1 MVNEKISGVIL
12 FGATGT
18 GKSTLLRSLS
28 EIASV
33 ELINI
38 PLNITDDML
47 LGGIDI
53 ETTIKAGSKVL
64 SKSLLER
71 AKHNIIYIDDI
82 NLLRTETVRILQ
94 GSSAGDN
101 INNYGYTV
109 LAGANQQEGDLNL
122 NILDKFGLSVSLN
135 DIFTEEERTEI
146 IKNNLKFEDDPQ
158 KFRAVAQGELEKIK
172 QEIVCGKNILPKVEI
187 SSQILELIA
196 VYCH

>member
-1 MVNEKISGVIL
+1 MNNKIYFPFSNITGQDKAKLALILALVNEKISGVIL

-82 NLLRTETVRILQ
+82 NLLRTETV
-94 GSSAGDN
+94 
-101 INNYGYTV
+101 
-109 LAGANQQEGDLNL
+109 
-122 NILDKFGLSVSLN
+122 
-135 DIFTEEERTEI
+135 
-146 IKNNLKFEDDPQ
+146 
-158 KFRAVAQGELEKIK
+158 
-172 QEIVCGKNILPKVEI
+172 
-187 SSQILELIA
+187 
-196 VYCH
+196 